1 MEPSGTFSEERR
13 PSLLIL
19 AVGNPS
25 RGDDALGPLFLERLA
40 ELRGQCDKNDDIELL
55 TDFQLQIEHAVD
67 LEGRALALFVDA
79 SVSCPPPF
87 QFTRL
92 QPARDTSYT
101 SHALSPAAVLHV
113 YQQINRVPPPPA
125 FQLAIRGEYFEL
137 GEPLSVPAEAN
148 LAAALVFADQLLA
161 MPRIEI
167 WQQLV
172 EIREN
177 SLSKSSDDMG
187 GCHVCHCATN
197 G

>member
-125 FQLAIRGEYFEL
+125 FQLAIRGESFEL

-148 LAAALVFADQLLA
+148 LAAALVFAEQLLA

-172 EIREN
+172 EI
-177 SLSKSSDDMG
+177 
-187 GCHVCHCATN
+187 
-197 G
+197 

>member
-1 MEPSGTFSEERR
+1 MEPSGTLSEERC

-40 ELRGQCDKNDDIELL
+40 ELCEQRGDGDDIELL

-113 YQQINRVPPPPA
+113 YDQINRCPPPPA
-125 FQLAIRGEYFEL
+125 FQLAIRGERFEL
-137 GEPLSVPAEAN
+137 GEPLSAAAEAN
-148 LAAALVFADQLLA
+148 LAAALAFAAQLFA
-161 MPRIEI
+161 MPRIET
-167 WQQLV
+167 WRHLV
-172 EIREN
+172 EI
-177 SLSKSSDDMG
+177 
-187 GCHVCHCATN
+187 
-197 G
+197 

>member
-1 MEPSGTFSEERR
+1 MEPSGTLSEQRR

-40 ELRGQCDKNDDIELL
+40 AMREQCGDEDEVELL

-67 LEGRALALFVDA
+67 LENRTLVLFVDA
-79 SVSCPPPF
+79 SVSCSPPFQF

-113 YQQINRVPPPPA
+113 YQQINHAPPPPA
-125 FQLAIRGEYFEL
+125 FQLAIRGERFEL
-137 GEPLSVPAEAN
+137 GEPLSATAEIN
-148 LAAALVFADQLLA
+148 LAMALAFAGQLLA
-161 MPRIEI
+161 RPDVKTWART
-167 WQQLV
+167 QRKV
-172 EIREN
+172 
-177 SLSKSSDDMG
+177 G
-187 GCHVCHCATN
+187 
-197 G
+197 